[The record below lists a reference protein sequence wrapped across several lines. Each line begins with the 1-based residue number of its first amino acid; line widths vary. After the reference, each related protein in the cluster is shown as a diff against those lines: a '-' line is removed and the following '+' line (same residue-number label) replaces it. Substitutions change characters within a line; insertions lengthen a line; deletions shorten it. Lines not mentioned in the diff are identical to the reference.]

1 MECIIYFKS
10 FEKSI
15 LLRNYSLQE
24 KYIPDYLEQKAKINY
39 GEVEKVVVEG
49 RHEPLISKEYFQKV
63 QQIMDSHSRP
73 IKLGRKQASS
83 IGLS

>member
-1 MECIIYFKS
+1 M
-10 FEKSI
+10 
-15 LLRNYSLQE
+15 
-24 KYIPDYLEQKAKINY
+24 
-39 GEVEKVVVEG
+39 VVEG